1 MPLITTDH
9 PFVRKH
15 QDKILGVLS
24 CFDRLIFRGYLPL
37 SYARGME
44 GFLYRQNVL
53 FKDFKDYAP
62 KISERLKEHLRGLV
76 EQAGAPF
83 RHLPK
88 KERMEKEARRIAEE
102 KNIHEGIVCG
112 FSCLETCSSYRLA
125 FGKGRPRL
133 KKDFRRSTV
142 VYVYLIDPVLGL
154 LHVKLQL
161 WFPLTMQVYVN
172 GHEFVARKLKAAGIR
187 YTMHDNAFTWIED
200 MEAAQAFAHRLTK
213 QNWSKLLHRLAR
225 HFNPLL
231 ERELQGQ
238 EYYWVTDQAELATD
252 VLFASVEALESLY
265 PRLLEHATLCF
276 QAEDVLRFL
285 GRKLDPCFKGEVQT
299 HVSTRVEG
307 KRVKHVMKKNRLKMY
322 DKAGSVL
329 RIETVINDP
338 YEFRVR
344 RWKKTKSVSAKK
356 ELAWQPLCKG
366 VAWLWRYAE
375 VARLAN
381 ARYLQALAVV
391 DHDARARRLLDR
403 VTEPVTRQ
411 RRRRRALQPMSPHD
425 QALFLAVMRG
435 GHRLQGFRNRDL
447 VKELYPR
454 ATRDAAE
461 RSRRAARV
469 TRLIGLLRAHRLI
482 AKTPRSRQY
491 KITAEGERVMSSAI
505 YIRHKY
511 LPREIHQAA

>member
-1 MPLITTDH
+1 MSIITSDH
-9 PFVRKH
+9 AFLCKH

-37 SYARGME
+37 SHAKGME

-53 FKDFKDYAP
+53 FKDFKHYAP
-62 KISERLKEHLRGLV
+62 KISEQLKEHVRQLV
-76 EQAGAPF
+76 QDAGGEF

-88 KERMEKEARRIAEE
+88 KERMEQEARRIAQA
-102 KNIHEGIVCG
+102 KNIAEGIVCG
-112 FSCLETCSSYRLA
+112 FSCLETCSTYRLA

-133 KKDFRRSTV
+133 KKDFRRSSV
-142 VYVYLIDPVLGL
+142 VYVYLIDRAFGL

-172 GHEFVARKLKAAGIR
+172 GHEFVARKLKAAGVK
-187 YTMHDNAFTWIED
+187 YTLHDNAFTWIED
-200 MEAAQAFAHRLTK
+200 MEAAQAFAERLTK
-213 QNWSKLLHRLAR
+213 QNWPKLLSKLAR

-231 ERELQGQ
+231 QRELQEQ

-252 VLFASVEALESLY
+252 VLFKSSQALESLY

-276 QAEDVLRFL
+276 TAEDVLRFL
-285 GRKLDPCFKGEVQT
+285 GRKLMPTFTGEVQT
-299 HVSTRVEG
+299 HVGQRVEG
-307 KRVKHVMKKNRLKMY
+307 KRIKHAMKKNRLKMY

-344 RWKKTKSVSAKK
+344 RWRTTSSGGK
-356 ELAWQPLCKG
+356 ELVWQPLCKG

-375 VARLAN
+375 LGRTAN
-381 ARYLQALAVV
+381 TRYLDALAVV
-391 DHDARARRLLDR
+391 DDHSMARRLLDR
-403 VTEPVTRQ
+403 VTQPATSQ
-411 RRRRRALQPMSPHD
+411 GRRRRALQPMSPQD

-447 VKELYPR
+447 AKELYPCG
-454 ATRDAAE
+454 TRDPQE
-461 RSRRAARV
+461 RRRRCAHV
-469 TRLIGLLRAHRLI
+469 TRLIGLLRAHHLV
-482 AKTPRSRQY
+482 AKMPRSRRY
-491 KITAEGERVMSSAI
+491 KITAVGERVMSSAI
-505 YIRHKY
+505 YIRYKH
-511 LPREIHQAA
+511 LPRELHEAA